1 MKRII
6 LFILMTLPFDIS
18 SCESIQVDT
27 DASPVTIEIY
37 VKDAD
42 GNNLLEQNWLL
53 GKNVTATFKGETYD
67 LQTEETRAYMPH
79 FYGFKVTAR
88 DLGMYLYFGELAG
101 TEALNDDFVINW
113 GDGSS
118 DVITIYNDCKA
129 KMNGA
134 YDIKRHFVVNGV
146 KTEDN
151 RITLV
156 KEAVLP
162 PSEPKFPTL
171 EIKDA
176 SLNTY
181 TANIFEPVHFY
192 LEGDSY
198 MNWSLSQLCDSLV
211 FSVMGE
217 DETRKVYY
225 DEKGHSE
232 LIVGWDHYFYLPKSC
247 ICRIQGYKDNKVI
260 YTDAIEVNLTNEKD
274 FLMYDWDDISDATIG
289 SVAYNNF
296 IVPELTLLSQSFW
309 KDEIP
314 YVRVYLDKSL
324 NTPYAKGWL
333 YDYITRL
340 YKAPAYTDSAEV
352 EEKYAELF
360 VSADKN
366 DTPLH
371 IWQDDMS
378 VIALVRYDYSDIDGY
393 IGSYVTYLKAEQKRI
408 RVSSYRHST
417 DIEENDIEDI

>member
-6 LFILMTLPFDIS
+6 LYILITLPFVIS
-18 SCESIQVDT
+18 SCESMQVDA
-27 DASPVTIEIY
+27 DASPVTMEIY

-53 GKNVTATFKGETYD
+53 GKNVTATFKGETYG

-171 EIKDA
+171 EIKGA
-176 SLNTY
+176 SLNTH

-192 LEGDSY
+192 LEGDDY

-217 DETRKVYY
+217 DGSRKVYY

-232 LIVGWDHYFYLPKSC
+232 LIVGWDHYFYLPKGC
-247 ICRIQGYKDNKVI
+247 ICSIQAYKDNDVI
-260 YTDAIEVNLTNEKD
+260 YTDAIEVNLTNDRD
-274 FLMYDWDDISDATIG
+274 FLMYDWDDISDAAIG
-289 SVAYNNF
+289 TVPYNNF
-296 IVPELTLLSQSFW
+296 IIPELCLISRTGFVG
-309 KDEIP
+309 E
-314 YVRVYLDKSL
+314 V
-324 NTPYAKGWL
+324 PYAIVTMDKGMNVEGVKAWL
-333 YDYITRL
+333 YDYVVKL
-340 YKAPAYTDSAEV
+340 YKEPLYSESEEV
-352 EEKYAELF
+352 KAKYNELF
-360 VSADKN
+360 ASADVK
-366 DTPLH
+366 DTPLY
-371 IWQDDMS
+371 IWQDSKS
-378 VIALVRYDYSDIDGY
+378 VVALIQYDYGEGRWIYY
-393 IGSYVTYLKAEQKRI
+393 IKAEPVK
-408 RVSSYRHST
+408 
-417 DIEENDIEDI
+417 

>member
-6 LFILMTLPFDIS
+6 LYILITLPFVIS
-18 SCESIQVDT
+18 SCESMQVDA
-27 DASPVTIEIY
+27 DASPVTMEIY

-171 EIKDA
+171 EIKGA
-176 SLNTY
+176 SLNTH

-192 LEGDSY
+192 LEGDDY

-217 DETRKVYY
+217 NESRKVYY

-232 LIVGWDHYFYLPKSC
+232 LIVGWDHYFYLPKGC
-247 ICRIQGYKDNKVI
+247 ICSIQAYKDNDVI
-260 YTDAIEVNLTNEKD
+260 YTDAIEVNLTNDRD
-274 FLMYDWDDISDATIG
+274 FLMYDWDDISDAAIG
-289 SVAYNNF
+289 TVPYNNF
-296 IVPELTLLSQSFW
+296 IIPELCLISRTGFVG
-309 KDEIP
+309 E
-314 YVRVYLDKSL
+314 V
-324 NTPYAKGWL
+324 PYAIVTMDKGMNVEGVMAWL
-333 YDYITRL
+333 YDYVVKL
-340 YKAPAYTDSAEV
+340 YKEPLYSESEEV
-352 EEKYAELF
+352 KAKYNELF
-360 VSADKN
+360 ASADVK
-366 DTPLH
+366 DTPLY
-371 IWQDDMS
+371 IWKDSKS
-378 VIALVRYDYSDIDGY
+378 VVALIQYDYGEGRWIYY
-393 IGSYVTYLKAEQKRI
+393 IKAEPVK
-408 RVSSYRHST
+408 
-417 DIEENDIEDI
+417 

>member
-6 LFILMTLPFDIS
+6 LYILITLPFVIS
-18 SCESIQVDT
+18 SCESMQVDA
-27 DASPVTIEIY
+27 DASPVTMEIY

-53 GKNVTATFKGETYD
+53 GKNVTATFKGETYG

-134 YDIKRHFVVNGV
+134 YDIKRHFMVNGV

-171 EIKDA
+171 EIKGA
-176 SLNTY
+176 SLNTH

-192 LEGDSY
+192 LEGDDY

-217 DETRKVYY
+217 NESRKVYY

-232 LIVGWDHYFYLPKSC
+232 LIVGWDHYFYLPKGC
-247 ICRIQGYKDNKVI
+247 ICSIQAYKDNDVI
-260 YTDAIEVNLTNEKD
+260 YTDAIEVNLTNDRD
-274 FLMYDWDDISDATIG
+274 FLMYDWDDISDAAIG
-289 SVAYNNF
+289 TVPYNNF
-296 IVPELTLLSQSFW
+296 IIPELCLISRTGFVG
-309 KDEIP
+309 E
-314 YVRVYLDKSL
+314 V
-324 NTPYAKGWL
+324 PYAIVTMDKGMNVEGVKAWL
-333 YDYITRL
+333 YDYVVKL
-340 YKAPAYTDSAEV
+340 YKEPLYSESEEV
-352 EEKYAELF
+352 KAKYNELF
-360 VSADKN
+360 ASADVK
-366 DTPLH
+366 DTPLY
-371 IWQDDMS
+371 IWKDSKS
-378 VIALVRYDYSDIDGY
+378 VVALIQYDYGEGRWIYY
-393 IGSYVTYLKAEQKRI
+393 IKAEPVK
-408 RVSSYRHST
+408 
-417 DIEENDIEDI
+417 

>member
-6 LFILMTLPFDIS
+6 LYILITLPFVIS
-18 SCESIQVDT
+18 SCESMQVDA
-27 DASPVTIEIY
+27 DASPVTMEIY

-53 GKNVTATFKGETYD
+53 GKNVTATFKGETYG

-134 YDIKRHFVVNGV
+134 YDIKRHFMVNGV

-171 EIKDA
+171 EIKGA
-176 SLNTY
+176 SLNTH

-192 LEGDSY
+192 LEGDDY

-217 DETRKVYY
+217 NESRKVYY

-232 LIVGWDHYFYLPKSC
+232 LIVGWDHYFYLPKGC
-247 ICRIQGYKDNKVI
+247 ICSIQAYKDNDVI
-260 YTDAIEVNLTNEKD
+260 YTDAIEVNLTNDRD
-274 FLMYDWDDISDATIG
+274 FLMYDWDDISDAAIG
-289 SVAYNNF
+289 TVPYNNF
-296 IVPELTLLSQSFW
+296 IIPELCLISRTGFVG
-309 KDEIP
+309 E
-314 YVRVYLDKSL
+314 V
-324 NTPYAKGWL
+324 PYAIVTMDNGMNVEGVKAWL
-333 YDYITRL
+333 YDYVVKL
-340 YKAPAYTDSAEV
+340 YKEPLYSESEEV
-352 EEKYAELF
+352 KAKYNELF
-360 VSADKN
+360 ASADVK
-366 DTPLH
+366 DTPLY
-371 IWQDDMS
+371 IWQDSKS
-378 VIALVRYDYSDIDGY
+378 VVALIQYDYGEGRWIYY
-393 IGSYVTYLKAEQKRI
+393 IKAEPVK
-408 RVSSYRHST
+408 
-417 DIEENDIEDI
+417 

>member
-6 LFILMTLPFDIS
+6 LYILITLPFVIS
-18 SCESIQVDT
+18 SCESMQVDA
-27 DASPVTIEIY
+27 DASPVTMEIY

-113 GDGSS
+113 GDGSP

-171 EIKDA
+171 EIKGA
-176 SLNTY
+176 SLNTH

-192 LEGDSY
+192 LEGDDY

-217 DETRKVYY
+217 NESRKVYY

-232 LIVGWDHYFYLPKSC
+232 LIVGWDHYFYLPKGC
-247 ICRIQGYKDNKVI
+247 ICSIQAYKDNDVI
-260 YTDAIEVNLTNEKD
+260 YTDAIEVNLTNDRD
-274 FLMYDWDDISDATIG
+274 FLMYDWDDISDAAIG
-289 SVAYNNF
+289 TVPYNNF
-296 IVPELTLLSQSFW
+296 IIPELCLISRTGFVG
-309 KDEIP
+309 E
-314 YVRVYLDKSL
+314 V
-324 NTPYAKGWL
+324 PYAIVTMDKGMNVEGVKAWL
-333 YDYITRL
+333 YDYVVKFYKEPL
-340 YKAPAYTDSAEV
+340 YSESEEVKA
-352 EEKYAELF
+352 KYNELF
-360 VSADKN
+360 ASADVK
-366 DTPLH
+366 DTPLY
-371 IWQDDMS
+371 IWKDSKS
-378 VIALVRYDYSDIDGY
+378 VVALIQYDYGEGRWIYY
-393 IGSYVTYLKAEQKRI
+393 IKAEPVK
-408 RVSSYRHST
+408 
-417 DIEENDIEDI
+417 

>member
-6 LFILMTLPFDIS
+6 LYILITLPFVIS
-18 SCESIQVDT
+18 SCESMQVDA
-27 DASPVTIEIY
+27 DASPVTMEIY

-53 GKNVTATFKGETYD
+53 GKNVTATFKGETYG

-171 EIKDA
+171 EIKGA
-176 SLNTY
+176 SLNTH

-192 LEGDSY
+192 LEGDDY

-217 DETRKVYY
+217 NESRKVYY

-232 LIVGWDHYFYLPKSC
+232 LIVGWDHYFYLPKGC
-247 ICRIQGYKDNKVI
+247 ICSIQAYKDNDVI
-260 YTDAIEVNLTNEKD
+260 YTDAIEVNLTNDRD
-274 FLMYDWDDISDATIG
+274 FLMYDWDDISDAAIG
-289 SVAYNNF
+289 TVPYNNF
-296 IVPELTLLSQSFW
+296 IIPELCLISRTGFVG
-309 KDEIP
+309 E
-314 YVRVYLDKSL
+314 V
-324 NTPYAKGWL
+324 PYAIVTMDKGMNVEGVKAWL
-333 YDYITRL
+333 YDYVVKL
-340 YKAPAYTDSAEV
+340 YKEPLYSESEEV
-352 EEKYAELF
+352 KAKYNELF
-360 VSADKN
+360 ASADVK
-366 DTPLH
+366 DTPLY
-371 IWQDDMS
+371 IWQDSKS
-378 VIALVRYDYSDIDGY
+378 VVALIQYDYGEGRWIYY
-393 IGSYVTYLKAEQKRI
+393 IKAEPVK
-408 RVSSYRHST
+408 
-417 DIEENDIEDI
+417 